1 MERIEADLAQ
11 TFCEDCHAR
20 MRRLAEIV
28 QAGAPFVGE
37 QLDQIHQEY
46 DSLLSGARVVLPE
59 REYYFR
65 SMARY
70 ARYLRNRQ
78 QAGKV
83 VDGQDWEWLLLGI
96 KTGWRC
102 EGELSNDVP
111 FGCREE
117 DVLLQNMMN
126 KVDKGE
132 TA

>member
-1 MERIEADLAQ
+1 MEHIVADLAQ
-11 TFCEDCHAR
+11 TFCEDCQAR

-28 QAGAPFVGE
+28 QAGAPFAAE

-78 QAGKV
+78 QAGKR

-96 KTGWRC
+96 KMGWRC
-102 EGELSNDVP
+102 EGGLSSGMP
-111 FGCREE
+111 LGCREE
-117 DVLLQNMMN
+117 DFLLQNMMN

-132 TA
+132 MA